1 MAREPISIVQID
13 QDFCSRTHGTAPC
26 TATGEPCFN
35 TRATC
40 QDVENYALGD
50 PLPLKFV
57 KNRSPQMRD
66 DNYLPFLIS
75 AEITPAKLNP
85 GGASSGMTALGMRAT
100 LTATFSDHPHSD
112 FLVDPYVADRDYNPL
127 ERSTFWAKWR
137 ARNLYYLHR
146 PISFISG
153 YYSGGTIVDA
163 VTRRFVI
170 TGFSGPDS
178 DGKVTINA
186 KDILTLAEGGKAQ
199 APAQSTGELS
209 GAITNVAGTAT
220 LAPAGI
226 GNLEY
231 PASGYIRI
239 EKEVI
244 AFTRSSDTL
253 TLTTRGAYGT
263 TAEAH
268 DAGANVQ
275 LCLQYTS
282 ESPHDILEDLLVNYA
297 GIPSGYLDLA
307 QWEEEAITNGFL
319 PYLYSA
325 LITAPE
331 SVSKLIGELCEQMY
345 FALWYD
351 ERDAKV
357 KIRALRFAQGEEI
370 TDLTDSTHLLKDSVA
385 WTDRPDEQ
393 VTQVWVYY
401 AQINPVEK
409 LDDEKNYAAV
419 EVVADIDAESAERY
433 NTKRIRKVFSRWIG
447 AGNAAAAVELAETLH
462 QRFGNVPRAVSFALD
477 AKDRALWLGD
487 FVRLHN
493 RLNVN
498 QFGQLLP
505 ANVQIYQAKETEI
518 GSKYSYIAQEFIPA
532 STTTPIDDV
541 IELIISADM
550 LNVNLR
556 ALYDASVGI
565 TPVSGDVINFI
576 IRQGVIVGGDTAGG
590 GSNVLAGSRSAAN
603 DFYDAGNANLT
614 GTAVGL
620 VPCLQRNDISTVR
633 TTAANASYTPGGVA
647 NWIIVERPVSKAL
660 VTGNWPSGVV
670 LNLIVEA
677 GSAILGEGGNGGAHS
692 LNETQTHTASGII
705 YNDMPRAGDG
715 GHALEVT
722 HPINITN
729 NGTIAGGGGGGSALV
744 RAYSSGNTML
754 VPGGGGNGFK
764 SGNVCASVLSDGY
777 ESGWSRVIKT
787 AAEAGTTSLG
797 STRTYGANLSL
808 MSPGAT
814 LTKHEVNSFL
824 ISGAEKGRGGI
835 LAGAGSAAQYKYTYT
850 PSIGY
855 NWTFAA
861 GTGGQAGQAVVDG
874 AELINWVVKG
884 DVRGTEN

>member
-13 QDFCSRTHGTAPC
+13 QDFCSRTYGIAPC
-26 TATGEPCFN
+26 TAINEPNCCFN

-50 PLPLKFV
+50 PLSLKFV

-66 DNYLPFLIS
+66 DNYLPFLES
-75 AEITPAKLNP
+75 ARITPAKLNP
-85 GGASSGMTALGMRAT
+85 GGAASGTSALGTRAT
-100 LTATFSDHPHSD
+100 LSVTFSDHPHSD
-112 FLVDPYVADRDYNPL
+112 FLVDPYIADRSYDPI
-127 ERSTFWAKWR
+127 ERSTFWSKWR

-178 DGKVTINA
+178 DGKVTVNA

-209 GAITNVAGTAT
+209 APITNVSGTAT

-231 PASGYIRI
+231 LASGFVRI
-239 EKEVI
+239 EKEII
-244 AFTRSSDTL
+244 AFTRSADTL

-263 TAEAH
+263 TAAAH
-268 DAGANVQ
+268 DTGANVQ

-297 GIPSGYLDLA
+297 GIPSSYLDLT

-370 TDLTDSTHLLKDSVA
+370 TDLTDATHLLKDSVA

-393 VTQVWVYY
+393 VTQIWVYY

-419 EVVADIDAESAERY
+419 EVVADLDAESAERY

-505 ANVQIYQAKETEI
+505 ASVQIYQAEETET

-532 STTTPIDDV
+532 STNEPIGDDIEV
-541 IELIISADM
+541 IIAADL
-550 LNVNLR
+550 LNVDLR
-556 ALYDASVGI
+556 ALYNATIGV
-565 TPVSGDVINFI
+565 TPVSGDVVSFI
-576 IRQGVIVGGDTAGG
+576 IREGVVVGGDACGG
-590 GSNVLAGSRSAAN
+590 GSNVLLGSRTASN
-603 DFYDAGNANLT
+603 DFYDGGLSNLT
-614 GTAVGL
+614 GRDVDTLPA
-620 VPCLQRNDISTVR
+620 LQRASIGAYREILANAAYDALGTTDYTVR
-633 TTAANASYTPGGVA
+633 EYPTSVA
-647 NWIIVERPVSKAL
+647 LK
-660 VTGNWPSGVV
+660 TGTWPSGVV
-670 LNLIVEA
+670 LKLLVEVGA
-677 GSAILGEGGNGGAHS
+677 QILGESGVGSYHALKDSVVTGAYRRKMVP
-692 LNETQTHTASGII
+692 G
-705 YNDMPRAGDG
+705 GDG
-715 GHALEVT
+715 GDALLIEHEIEVT
-722 HPINITN
+722 NL
-729 NGTIAGGGGGGSALV
+729 GTIAGGGGGASGSNIISTQTNQLWL
-744 RAYSSGNTML
+744 Y
-754 VPGGGGNGFK
+754 PGG
-764 SGNVCASVLSDGY
+764 
-777 ESGWSRVIKT
+777 
-787 AAEAGTTSLG
+787 
-797 STRTYGANLSL
+797 
-808 MSPGAT
+808 
-814 LTKHEVNSFL
+814 
-824 ISGAEKGRGGI
+824 
-835 LAGAGSAAQYKYTYT
+835 AGAGSTVKAALPIKFLDTAPGVGSWSQPTDATITEPGFSGAFTSFTTGQNYYNNGYPAGTLKGGALA
-850 PSIGY
+850 SAGDIGNSFWVSASPPPEY
-855 NWTFAA
+855 VH
-861 GTGGQAGQAVVDG
+861 GTGGLAGRAVRDG
-874 AELINWVVKG
+874 KELITWAVKG
-884 DVRGTEN
+884 DVRGVEI

>member
-13 QDFCSRTHGTAPC
+13 QDFCSRTYGIAPC
-26 TATGEPCFN
+26 TAINEPNCCFN

-40 QDVENYALGD
+40 QDVANYALGD

-66 DNYLPFLIS
+66 DNYLPFLES
-75 AEITPAKLNP
+75 VRITPAKLNP
-85 GGASSGMTALGMRAT
+85 GGASSGTSALGTRAT
-100 LTATFSDHPHSD
+100 LAVTFSDHPHSD
-112 FLVDPYVADRDYNPL
+112 FLVDPYVADRSYDPL
-127 ERSTFWAKWR
+127 ERSTFWSKWR

-146 PISFISG
+146 QISFISG

-178 DGKVTINA
+178 DGKVTVNA

-209 GAITNVAGTAT
+209 GAITNVSGSAT
-220 LAPAGI
+220 LAPTGI

-244 AFTRSSDTL
+244 AFTRSADTL

-263 TAEAH
+263 TAAAH

-297 GIPSGYLDLA
+297 GIPSGYLDLT

-370 TDLTDSTHLLKDSVA
+370 TDLTDATHLLKDSVA

-393 VTQVWVYY
+393 VTQIWVYY

-419 EVVADIDAESAERY
+419 EVVADLDAESAERY
-433 NTKRIRKVFSRWIG
+433 NTKRIRKVFSRWVG

-498 QFGQLLP
+498 QYGQLLP
-505 ANVQIYQAKETEI
+505 ANVQIYQAEETET

-532 STTTPIDDV
+532 STNEPIGDDIEV
-541 IELIISADM
+541 IIAADL
-550 LNVNLR
+550 LNVDLR
-556 ALYDASVGI
+556 ALYNATIGV
-565 TPVSGDVINFI
+565 TPVSGDVVSFI
-576 IRQGVIVGGDTAGG
+576 IREGVVVGGDAAGG
-590 GSNVLAGSRSAAN
+590 GSNVLIGSRTTSN
-603 DFYDAGNANLT
+603 DFYDAGASALTTQDLDTVPTLQRASIGAYRQILANAAYDGLGTADFEIREYPVSTALRT
-614 GTAVGL
+614 GT
-620 VPCLQRNDISTVR
+620 
-633 TTAANASYTPGGVA
+633 
-647 NWIIVERPVSKAL
+647 
-660 VTGNWPSGVV
+660 WPSGVI
-670 LNLIVEA
+670 LNLFVEA
-677 GSAILGEGGNGGAHS
+677 GSKVLGESGTGSHHALKEGVVSGA
-692 LNETQTHTASGII
+692 NARKCVPG
-705 YNDMPRAGDG
+705 GDG
-715 GHALEVT
+715 GHALLIEHEIT
-722 HPINITN
+722 ITN
-729 NGTIAGGGGGGSALV
+729 LGTISGGGGGAGACFIATPSASTLFLYPGGTAAGSIPKAALPNKFLDTAPGV
-744 RAYSSGNTML
+744 GTYSDASSATEEVPGFSGAYSYRSPYT
-754 VPGGGGNGFK
+754 
-764 SGNVCASVLSDGY
+764 SVFPY
-777 ESGWSRVIKT
+777 VWRI
-787 AAEAGTTSLG
+787 
-797 STRTYGANLSL
+797 N
-808 MSPGAT
+808 
-814 LTKHEVNSFL
+814 
-824 ISGAEKGRGGI
+824 GRGGVTLTGGN
-835 LAGAGSAAQYKYTYT
+835 LAENGEKGVHVYDYDDGSRSELDSAD
-850 PSIGY
+850 GG
-855 NWTFAA
+855 AA
-861 GTGGQAGQAVVDG
+861 GFAIADG
-874 AELINWVVKG
+874 KELITWAVKG
-884 DVRGTEN
+884 DVRGAEY

>member
-40 QDVENYALGD
+40 QDVANYALGD

-57 KNRSPQMRD
+57 TNRSPQMRD
-66 DNYLPFLIS
+66 DNYLPFLES
-75 AEITPAKLNP
+75 VKITAAKLNP

-112 FLVDPYVADRDYNPL
+112 FLVDPYVADRVYNPL

-178 DGKVTINA
+178 NGKVTINA

-209 GAITNVAGTAT
+209 GAITNVSGTAT
-220 LAPAGI
+220 LAPAGV

-244 AFTRSSDTL
+244 AFTRSADTL
-253 TLTTRGAYGT
+253 TLTTRGTNGT
-263 TAEAH
+263 TAAAH

-275 LCLQYTS
+275 LCLHI
-282 ESPHDILEDLLVNYA
+282 ESKTAPEILEMMTGCA
-297 GIPSGYLDLA
+297 TIPPEYLDLD
-307 QWEEEAITNGFL
+307 QWEEEAITKGFI
-319 PYLYSA
+319 PYLYST
-325 LITAPE
+325 LITSPE
-331 SVSKLIGELCEQMY
+331 PVSKLIGEICEQMY
-345 FALWYD
+345 FAIIYD
-351 ERDAKV
+351 ERIAKI

-370 TDLTDSTHLLKDSVA
+370 TDLTDATHLLKDSVA

-401 AQINPVEK
+401 GQINPVEK
-409 LDDEKNYAAV
+409 LDDEKNYAVA
-419 EVVADIDAESAERY
+419 EVIADLAAESDERY
-433 NTKRIRKVFSRWIG
+433 RTKRIRKIFSRWIG
-447 AGNAAAAVELAETLH
+447 AGNAAAAVELANTLH

-498 QFGQLLP
+498 QFGQMLP
-505 ANVQIYQAKETEI
+505 ANLQIYQAEEAET

-532 STTTPIDDV
+532 STTDVDEEGVPI
-541 IELIISADM
+541 IIAANM

-556 ALYDASVGI
+556 ELYDDQVGI
-565 TPVSGDVINFI
+565 TPESGDIINFV
-576 IRQGVIVGGDTAGG
+576 IRPGVYIGGDAAGG
-590 GSNVLAGSRSAAN
+590 GTNVLAASRTTTN
-603 DFYDAGNANLT
+603 DFYDAGTSALAARDIDTVPALQRAAIGSYRQILANAAYDSLGTADYTIREYPVSTALRT
-614 GTAVGL
+614 GTWPAGVILNLL
-620 VPCLQRNDISTVR
+620 VEAT
-633 TTAANASYTPGGVA
+633 GGVLG
-647 NWIIVERPVSKAL
+647 E
-660 VTGNWPSGVV
+660 SG
-670 LNLIVEA
+670 A
-677 GSAILGEGGNGGAHS
+677 GSHHGLQEQTDWAGVL
-692 LNETQTHTASGII
+692 TQ
-705 YNDMPRAGDG
+705 NDKKTVPGGDG
-715 GHALEVT
+715 GHALLIE
-722 HPINITN
+722 HDINITN
-729 NGTIAGGGGGGSALV
+729 LGTIAGGGGGAGCYYHTTPGTERTYLMPGGAGAGSTAKEALPNKYLTYGPPTV
-744 RAYSSGNTML
+744 FKSHPTTASFL
-754 VPGGGGNGFK
+754 VPGFSGTARFSSSTGLDQFI
-764 SGNVCASVLSDGY
+764 SGN
-777 ESGWSRVIKT
+777 
-787 AAEAGTTSLG
+787 EAG
-797 STRTYGANLSL
+797 
-808 MSPGAT
+808 PAT
-814 LTKHEVNSFL
+814 
-824 ISGAEKGRGGI
+824 GGI
-835 LAGAGSAAQYKYTYT
+835 LAHAGQH
-850 PSIGY
+850 GY
-855 NWTFAA
+855 WRGRSGTHYNVGDGGAA
-861 GTGGQAGQAVVDG
+861 GYAIKDG
-874 AELINWVVKG
+874 KELITWVVKG
-884 DVRGTEN
+884 DVRGVEI